1 MVTALVTGASA
12 GIGRAFVD
20 RLAGQGRDL
29 VLVARTEERLRA
41 VAEEVT
47 ATRGVGVEVL
57 PADLAVRE
65 DLDRVAARLASTDDP
80 VDLLVN
86 NAGFGLNAPF
96 LDTTAEEQQRYL
108 DVLVGAVLRLSH
120 AAAGA
125 MAERGRGAIVNVG
138 SVAAFAPLNTYSA
151 HKAWVTTFSQALA
164 AELAPSGVRV
174 MAFNPGFVRTE
185 FHQRAGMSTSD
196 IPDAMWLDADEVVTT
211 ALRDL
216 ERGRDLSVPDPRYK
230 VLVAAMRHLPQG
242 LVTRVGRGMRS
253 RQGSR

>member
-1 MVTALVTGASA
+1 MVRALVTGATA
-12 GIGRAFVD
+12 GLGRAFVD
-20 RLAGQGRDL
+20 RLAGEGYDL
-29 VLVARTEERLRA
+29 VLVARTTERLRV
-41 VAEEVT
+41 VADEVRER
-47 ATRGVGVEVL
+47 RGVEAEVL
-57 PADLAVRE
+57 PADLAVAD
-65 DLDRVAARLASTDDP
+65 DLDRVADRVAAGEAP

-86 NAGFGLNAPF
+86 NAGFGLNQPF
-96 LDTTAEEQQRYL
+96 LATTAEDQERYL
-108 DVLVGAVLRLSH
+108 DVLVRAVLRLSH

-125 MAERGRGAIVNVG
+125 MAGRGRGAIVNVG

-164 AELAPSGVRV
+164 AELAPRGVQV

-196 IPDAMWLDADEVVTT
+196 IPDAMWLDADRVVET
-211 ALRDL
+211 AMRDL
-216 ERGRDLSVPDPRYK
+216 ARGRDLSVPDLRYK
-230 VLVAAMRHLPQG
+230 GLVAAMRHLPQG